1 MEIELVKEVWSEL
14 KRYVNT
20 VDREE
25 AAESLVSLLVDHD
38 IDADDIR
45 VAFKS
50 DSDIKAALAH
60 YLRDTDDNDDDDDED
75 YYDEDDDEDGE
86 YE

>member
-1 MEIELVKEVWSEL
+1 MSVELVKEVWAEL

-25 AAESLVSLLVDHD
+25 AAENLVSLLVDHD
-38 IDADDIR
+38 VDTEDIR

-50 DSDIKAALAH
+50 DSDVKAALVH
-60 YLRDTDDNDDDDDED
+60 YLRDDIEDDEDDEEEDED
-75 YYDEDDDEDGE
+75 YYDDE
-86 YE
+86 Y

>member
-1 MEIELVKEVWSEL
+1 MPVELVKEVWSEL

-45 VAFKS
+45 ATFKS
-50 DSDIKAALAH
+50 DSDVKRALAQYVKDH
-60 YLRDTDDNDDDDDED
+60 DEDDED
-75 YYDEDDDEDGE
+75 EDDYDEDDYDEDD
-86 YE
+86 Y

>member
-1 MEIELVKEVWSEL
+1 MSVELVKEVWSEL

-25 AAESLVSLLVDHD
+25 AAENLVSLLVDHD
-38 IDADDIR
+38 IDTEDIR

-50 DSDIKAALAH
+50 DSDVKAALAH
-60 YLRDTDDNDDDDDED
+60 YLRDDVEDDDDDDE
-75 YYDEDDDEDGE
+75 YGYDDDEYSDDDE
-86 YE
+86 